1 MSLSSPVDFIRE
13 VYVRK
18 PSFSEV
24 CKIFSI
30 IRYKNY
36 IIYLVSLVILENTT
50 NLVNENEKK
59 KNETIKTTKLF
70 VQIHF

>member
-24 CKIFSI
+24 CKIFSF

-36 IIYLVSLVILENTT
+36 IIYLVGLVIMENTT

-59 KNETIKTTKLF
+59 NWTKP
-70 VQIHF
+70 